1 MITEAAKF
9 VITDQ
14 IRNGNTNWT
23 QISREV
29 ENSTGIKLHRSTIQ
43 RWYDREGQWGVD
55 DTPSGEVEGLDE
67 RVKLDKKIATLEGET
82 KLYKNLYKK
91 AIAKSASTDLV
102 IKAIKDATEG
112 LPPVKVQKTKKVTAK
127 KKATHPQTMVCPLSD
142 THVGDRVLIEEMNGL
157 NQYNID
163 IFGRRLYGWTSQI
176 IDLAE
181 LRRNYV
187 EIPHL
192 VVPMLGDMISGDIHD
207 ELART
212 NIDNCMNQMIIG
224 AYMISQ
230 ALIRLSGEFEDV
242 YVPAVVGNHGRMTK
256 RVPGKDR
263 NMDWDYML
271 YQWVASFCKNQP
283 NIKFHIPKSPFT
295 IFPAAGHNILIMHG
309 DSVPGG
315 GSSASMM
322 GVVHK
327 MRTVLQFKETA
338 AVEQLPADLV
348 ESRFEATMMGHFHR
362 VDEFDVGTGQIFV
375 VGTMKGGDEYA
386 TNRIH
391 LLTEPKQ
398 IATYWHPVY
407 GYIGKEIIYL
417 GKYDNAEETFDNV
430 TEGVW
435 ANG

>member
-55 DTPSGEVEGLDE
+55 DTPSGEVDGLDE

-271 YQWVASFCKNQP
+271 YQWVASFCKNQS

-295 IFPAAGHNILIMHG
+295 IFHAAGHNILIMHG

-407 GYIGKEIIYL
+407 GYISTEIIYL